1 MNIQFWKLDSQCDD
15 LDEKVQWMKG
25 PQQHILSFVTS
36 FYYYI
41 LVKKD
46 ICD

>member
-1 MNIQFWKLDSQCDD
+1 MNSMVLAYVR
-15 LDEKVQWMKG
+15 LLL
-25 PQQHILSFVTS
+25 QQHILSFAINL
-36 FYYYI
+36 YNYI